1 MVDGRKGDK
10 ARMTKRSDDVKAD
23 GAAPLPW
30 AMVPTGYWSL
40 PVVHEAGHDAAMVVL
55 TLLIDAGQWGAAKAL
70 PPECLRPRRLAVAT
84 GLAVRDGL
92 SAAAATI
99 EAALADALAAGLL
112 VDDGGAVWFGPGL
125 WVERADVR
133 RKLRA
138 DAERRRQ
145 QSAAKRAE
153 SGRGKVEPVPV
164 VAESDRIRPDSVQI
178 PSYRGEESRED
189 KNPPVVPPGDAPA
202 GGLATN
208 GQIDPATMRDWS
220 TLMGGGILR
229 RLPEQALIDAWTTY
243 PADIVRQS
251 IAALIDWR
259 HDNAGKRVNPRWL
272 GERCARLAAAR
283 VEAQAVAQ
291 QPEHVAALVAA
302 IRERC
307 PMDDRTAGKIA
318 ALVAD
323 DSPAVTRR
331 LAAKVEDVRHITS
344 PAALVASMLPGVRGD
359 VVADETAFQA
369 QEARARREQA
379 EAEAQA
385 ARIAAETPEDR
396 ERARVAFARMV
407 EAL

>member
-1 MVDGRKGDK
+1 
-10 ARMTKRSDDVKAD
+10 MTKRSTDVKAD

-112 VDDGGAVWFGPGL
+112 VDDGGVVWFGPGL
-125 WVERADVR
+125 WVEREHVRKKLHADKIR
-133 RKLRA
+133 RARSKADTGSDGEDIAGQRA
-138 DAERRRQ
+138 DSVRTTC
-145 QSAAKRAE
+145 KD
-153 SGRGKVEPVPV
+153 VPHC
-164 VAESDRIRPDSVQI
+164 SNTVQH
-178 PSYRGEESRED
+178 RGEESRED
-189 KNPPVVPPGDAPA
+189 KIPPVVPPGGTLA
-202 GGLATN
+202 GGPATN

-229 RLPEQALIDAWTTY
+229 RLPEQALIDAWTKH

-251 IAALIDWR
+251 IAALIDWH

-307 PMDDRTAGKIA
+307 PMDHRTAGKIA

-331 LAAKVEDVRHITS
+331 LAAKVEDVRNITS

>member
-1 MVDGRKGDK
+1 
-10 ARMTKRSDDVKAD
+10 
-23 GAAPLPW
+23 
-30 AMVPTGYWSL
+30 
-40 PVVHEAGHDAAMVVL
+40 
-55 TLLIDAGQWGAAKAL
+55 
-70 PPECLRPRRLAVAT
+70 
-84 GLAVRDGL
+84 
-92 SAAAATI
+92 
-99 EAALADALAAGLL
+99 
-112 VDDGGAVWFGPGL
+112 
-125 WVERADVR
+125 
-133 RKLRA
+133 
-138 DAERRRQ
+138 
-145 QSAAKRAE
+145 
-153 SGRGKVEPVPV
+153 
-164 VAESDRIRPDSVQI
+164 
-178 PSYRGEESRED
+178 
-189 KNPPVVPPGDAPA
+189 
-202 GGLATN
+202 
-208 GQIDPATMRDWS
+208 
-220 TLMGGGILR
+220 
-229 RLPEQALIDAWTTY
+229 
-243 PADIVRQS
+243 
-251 IAALIDWR
+251 
-259 HDNAGKRVNPRWL
+259 
-272 GERCARLAAAR
+272 
-283 VEAQAVAQ
+283 VAQ

>member
-1 MVDGRKGDK
+1 
-10 ARMTKRSDDVKAD
+10 MTKRSNDVKPD

-99 EAALADALAAGLL
+99 EAALADALSAGLL

-138 DAERRRQ
+138 DAERKRQ
-145 QSAAKRAE
+145 QNAAKRAE
-153 SGRGKVEPVPV
+153 SGRKDSEPAQPL
-164 VAESDRIRPDSVQI
+164 AGSDRIRPDSVQI
-178 PSYRGEESRED
+178 LGHREEKSREE
-189 KNPPVVPPGDAPA
+189 KNPPVSPRGDTA
-202 GGLATN
+202 GEQATN
-208 GQIDPATMRDWS
+208 GPIDPTTMRDWS
-220 TLMGGGILR
+220 ALMGGGILR

-251 IAALIDWR
+251 IAALIDWH

-283 VEAQAVAQ
+283 VEAQTVAQ

-307 PMDDRTAGKIA
+307 PMDDRTASKIA

-359 VVADETAFQA
+359 VVADETAFAA

-379 EAEAQA
+379 EAEALA

-396 ERARVAFARMV
+396 ERARAAFARMV
-407 EAL
+407 EVL